1 MVCARDHRE
10 LRGESAGAD
19 LACLLGGGLSMPMN
33 PSIAEGH
40 VFGRPD
46 RDVHHDDI
54 DDIDDDLIRD
64 TSLPTMALIGRL
76 LIAAIFLVSGLA
88 KLMDT
93 PGTVAHMTA
102 AGIPYPDTLALVAG
116 GAEVLGAIAIAT
128 GFLTRVASV
137 GLILF
142 MIPTTLIFHGFWNDA
157 GPERM
162 TQMANF
168 MKNLAIIGG
177 LAVLMAQ
184 GAGRSSL
191 DHRIRRARA
200 RRHAR
205 AR

>member
-1 MVCARDHRE
+1 
-10 LRGESAGAD
+10 
-19 LACLLGGGLSMPMN
+19 MPMN

-40 VFGRPD
+40 VFGAPD
-46 RDVHHDDI
+46 HDDI
-54 DDIDDDLIRD
+54 DDVHDDVIRD
-64 TSLPTMALIGRL
+64 TSLPTTALIGRI

-88 KLMDT
+88 KLTDT

-102 AGIPYPDTLALVAG
+102 AGIPYPDTLALIAG
-116 GAEVLGAIAIAT
+116 GAELLGALAIAT
-128 GFLTRVASV
+128 GFLARVA
-137 GLILF
+137 GLGLLLYL
-142 MIPTTLIFHGFWNDA
+142 IPTTLIFHAFWNAADQ
-157 GPERM
+157 ERM
-162 TQMANF
+162 TQMVNF

>member
-1 MVCARDHRE
+1 
-10 LRGESAGAD
+10 
-19 LACLLGGGLSMPMN
+19 MPMN
-33 PSIAEGH
+33 PSIAERH
-40 VFGRPD
+40 VFGRPGP
-46 RDVHHDDI
+46 DVHHDDI
-54 DDIDDDLIRD
+54 DDVPDDLIRD

-88 KLMDT
+88 KLTDT

-116 GAEVLGAIAIAT
+116 CAEVLGALAIAT

-142 MIPTTLIFHGFWNDA
+142 MIPTTLIFHAFWNDA
-157 GPERM
+157 GQERM
-162 TQMANF
+162 TQMVNF

-177 LAVLMAQ
+177 LAVLAAQ
-184 GAGRSSL
+184 GAGRFSI

-205 AR
+205 REVQWRSSLR